1 MAKSIARN
9 LADVA
14 SPTGVLDGTLSTAAQ
29 TNITSVGTLS
39 SLTISGNLN
48 ATLTTAAQPN
58 ITSLGTLTALTV
70 DNLGING
77 NTITAS
83 SGALNLTPA
92 SGSAI
97 VLDGTI
103 NVDAGVVTGATSIT
117 STAFVGGLTGNVT
130 GNASGTAATVTGA
143 AQTNIT
149 SVGTLSALTV
159 SGDLTVDTSTLKV
172 DSSNN
177 RVGIG
182 ATSPGVPLHIASTSQ
197 ARIAL
202 DTTAGNTRR
211 FDIVGDS
218 NGFTIRDQS
227 AAANR
232 MTIDTSGN
240 ATFTGTIS
248 SGAISATGAANPV
261 GAAHAAAIVTS
272 GSYGGGFATRDT
284 AESGWY
290 QQTYGADWHFY
301 HNRNVSSDTPQSKKV
316 LSFNSTGDAI
326 FQGKV
331 GIGTTSAPAGLPLQ
345 TKVSSG
351 DNKLRMTT
359 ANKDA
364 FILELKDA
372 TGDVHLGTNTTAG
385 ALVIEDDGDV
395 YVGGKFA
402 VNNAP
407 ISGTQVYIKKLDAN
421 TNLMRWGEGDG
432 STADSYRFR
441 IDQTFDFIANSG
453 SGDTFLID
461 SDTGSVSIGHGGV
474 PGAKVDIVSTGSAT
488 YSGSSTGSNIALRL
502 RNLESGA
509 ANRTIGMGLVC
520 ESNGEIYLNA
530 VTNSINNGADFYI
543 ATRHAG
549 TRRRRF
555 QIMSDGRQ
563 INMNQAIVTT
573 NEGVVINMGFMP
585 HAAAYGSGTT
595 SGRYLH
601 MKLTQPAGGVSASG
615 VNVMG
620 RYEYKGFAYGS
631 GFLDC
636 GCSFY
641 TYVGT
646 STPYAFYS
654 NNQGA
659 GNGMSA
665 YYSSD
670 NKVVIVVDIIANNYS
685 GGILYFQAG
694 STHYIT
700 DNQVASINYSA
711 NTTGVF

>member
-395 YVGGKFA
+395 YVGGNFA
-402 VNNAP
+402 VNSAP
-407 ISGTQVYIKKLDAN
+407 ISGTQVYIKRLDGN
-421 TNLMRWGEGDG
+421 TNLMRWGEGSG
-432 STADSYRFR
+432 QNQYRFR
-441 IDQTFDFIANSG
+441 IDQNFQFIANSG
-453 SGDTFLID
+453 SGDNITLNSTNGHITAVQYNTPSDERLKENIAYADDAGSKID
-461 SDTGSVSIGHGGV
+461 SIQVRKFNWIADGSHQDYGMV
-474 PGAKVDIVSTGSAT
+474 AQEL
-488 YSGSSTGSNIALRL
+488 NEIAP
-502 RNLESGA
+502 EA
-509 ANRTIGMGLVC
+509 
-520 ESNGEIYLNA
+520 
-530 VTNSINNGADFYI
+530 
-543 ATRHAG
+543 
-549 TRRRRF
+549 
-555 QIMSDGRQ
+555 
-563 INMNQAIVTT
+563 
-573 NEGVVINMGFMP
+573 
-585 HAAAYGSGTT
+585 
-595 SGRYLH
+595 
-601 MKLTQPAGGVSASG
+601 VSASEDLDEMMG
-615 VNVMG
+615 V
-620 RYEYKGFAYGS
+620 
-631 GFLDC
+631 D
-636 GCSFY
+636 
-641 TYVGT
+641 
-646 STPYAFYS
+646 YS
-654 NNQGA
+654 KLVPMLIKEIQ
-659 GNGMSA
+659 S
-665 YYSSD
+665 
-670 NKVVIVVDIIANNYS
+670 
-685 GGILYFQAG
+685 LR
-694 STHYIT
+694 TR
-700 DNQVASINYSA
+700 VAQLEEDK
-711 NTTGVF
+711 